1 MKLKS
6 VFVCNKCA
14 YKSPKWMGKC
24 PACKSWDTLIEEI
37 ETPIQK
43 KNLTNFGK
51 QKQVLPEELSSIQIR
66 DTGRII
72 TQDEEL
78 NRVLGGGIVPGAVY
92 LLSGD
97 PGIGKSTLLLQLT
110 RLIAG
115 FNSLYI
121 TAEESK
127 EQIKLR
133 ADRILSPCDNTQSY
147 ILADNNLQNIIEQSK
162 QLKPDIII
170 IDSIQT
176 IYSQNI
182 ESLPG
187 SILQVRQCTF
197 EIINFAKQ
205 AQIPI
210 FMVGHITK
218 EGGIAGPKLLEHMV
232 DAVLQFEGDNTYT
245 YRIIRAIKNRFGP
258 SAALGIYEMT
268 STGLKGVPNPS
279 YILISDAN
287 TRSSGTSISCIMQG
301 IQPLLIETQ
310 ALVTKTAYN
319 IAQRSATGFNNKRLD
334 MLLAVIEKKCG
345 LKLSNK
351 DVFLNITGGL
361 KVEDTSADLGI
372 AIALASSYADKMLP
386 LKTCFIGEV
395 GLTGEVRPVSR
406 TIDRIREAEKLGFT
420 NIIIPRAKNI
430 NIQSKN
436 LNVKQLSNITEAMDI
451 LFN

>member
-6 VFVCNKCA
+6 VFICNKCA
-14 YKSPKWMGKC
+14 YKSAKWMGKC
-24 PACKSWDTLIEEI
+24 PVCKSWNTLTEEI
-37 ETPIQK
+37 DPSSQK
-43 KNLTNFGK
+43 KSVTNLAT
-51 QKQVLPEELSSIQIR
+51 QKQVKPQELSSIQII
-66 DTGRII
+66 DAGRII

-78 NRVLGGGIVPGAVY
+78 NRVIGGGIVPGAVY

-110 RLIAG
+110 RLISG

-133 ADRILSPCDNTQSY
+133 ADRILSPCDNAQSY

-162 QLKPDIII
+162 HLKPDIII

-187 SILQVRQCTF
+187 SILQVRECTF

-205 AQIPI
+205 SQIPI

-245 YRIIRAIKNRFGP
+245 YRIIRAVKNRFGP

-287 TRSSGTSISCIMQG
+287 AGSSGTSISCVMQG

-319 IAQRSATGFNNKRLD
+319 IAQRSTTGFNAKRLD

-361 KVEDTSADLGI
+361 KVEDTSADLGVAI
-372 AIALASSYADKMLP
+372 AIASSYADKAIP
-386 LKTCFIGEV
+386 IKTCFIGEV
-395 GLTGEVRPVSR
+395 GLTGEIRPVSR
-406 TIDRIREAEKLGFT
+406 VIDRIREAEKLGFG
-420 NIIIPRAKNI
+420 NIIMPKTKNF
-430 NIQSKN
+430 SARSGN
-436 LNVKQLSNITEAMDI
+436 LNIKQLSNITEAI
-451 LFN
+451 NFLFH